1 MLGHF
6 GALAGLASTTEILD
20 IRGHLRPD
28 IAAADLLE
36 ESIASSMGEAVDS
49 REERTDQRRRNHGTG
64 ARGL

>member
-6 GALAGLASTTEILD
+6 GALAGLASTAEILD

-28 IAAADLLE
+28 ITAADLLK
-36 ESIASSMGEAVDS
+36 ESIAPGMGEAVDS
-49 REERTDQRRRNHGTG
+49 RKEWTDQRRRNHGTG